1 MTDET
6 APTQPSLATFLQGPA
21 KPSTPKQGTPEGAP
35 AAAASDDTQAT
46 LALDLPSQADQAEP
60 VQADVERA
68 GVTQAE
74 LEHVEVE
81 RAEVE
86 PAAAEH
92 VAAEHAEVPQ
102 LEAAQP
108 ELVLPQAAVIG
119 GNAGSE
125 DTEPTEDS
133 ASSAV
138 LAPSFARANRA
149 HAAAPADTPR
159 WQWGLVLALALLLG
173 LQIILADRAK
183 LAADA
188 GTRPLVSG
196 LCSVLRCSLPPWHEP
211 SAYSMLS
218 RDIRPVPGQAG
229 ALQVQTSFRND
240 ARWAQAWP
248 ALRLSLSDA
257 DGRVIGRRTLQPA
270 EYLGAG
276 ADPLARL
283 EPGQS
288 AQVSFR
294 LREPAAATVAFSFE
308 FQ

>member
-6 APTQPSLATFLQGPA
+6 TPTQPSLATFLQGPA
-21 KPSTPKQGTPEGAP
+21 NITSKPGTPEGAP
-35 AAAASDDTQAT
+35 AGSAADDAQAT
-46 LALDLPSQADQAEP
+46 LALDLPVPADPVDVVQPDVAQAE
-60 VQADVERA
+60 VERTEVERSVVEHA
-68 GVTQAE
+68 ETSPSAAAQAE
-74 LEHVEVE
+74 LVM
-81 RAEVE
+81 
-86 PAAAEH
+86 
-92 VAAEHAEVPQ
+92 
-102 LEAAQP
+102 P
-108 ELVLPQAAVIG
+108 EAAVISDS
-119 GNAGSE
+119 ASIK
-125 DTEPTEDS
+125 DAEPTEDS
-133 ASSAV
+133 ASPAV
-138 LAPSFARANRA
+138 AAPSFARQNRA
-149 HAAAPADTPR
+149 HATPPADTPR

-173 LQIILADRAK
+173 LQIILADRAR

-196 LCSVLRCSLPPWHEP
+196 LCTVLRCSLPAWHEP
-211 SAYSMLS
+211 SAFSMLS

-270 EYLGAG
+270 EYLGPG

>member
-6 APTQPSLATFLQGPA
+6 TPAQPSLATFLQGPA
-21 KPSTPKQGTPEGAP
+21 KPSTPKPDAP
-35 AAAASDDTQAT
+35 AAVTSDDTQAT
-46 LALDLPSQADQAEP
+46 LALDLPLPADQAER
-60 VQADVERA
+60 VQVDVEQA
-68 GVTQAE
+68 EVTQAE
-74 LEHVEVE
+74 FEHAGAE
-81 RAEVE
+81 RVTT
-86 PAAAEH
+86 
-92 VAAEHAEVPQ
+92 EHAEVPQ

-108 ELVLPQAAVIG
+108 ELVLPQAAVIS

-133 ASSAV
+133 ASPTV
-138 LAPSFARANRA
+138 PAPSFARANRTQ
-149 HAAAPADTPR
+149 AAPPADTPR

-173 LQIILADRAK
+173 LQIILADRAT

-211 SAYSMLS
+211 SAFSMLS

>member
-6 APTQPSLATFLQGPA
+6 TPAQPSLATFLQGPA
-21 KPSTPKQGTPEGAP
+21 SSTSKPGSPESAP
-35 AAAASDDTQAT
+35 AASATDDTQAT
-46 LALDLPSQADQAEP
+46 LALDLSLPADP
-60 VQADVERA
+60 ADVVPPDVA
-68 GVTQAE
+68 QA
-74 LEHVEVE
+74 EVE
-81 RAEVE
+81 RAE
-86 PAAAEH
+86 AERS
-92 VAAEHAEVPQ
+92 ALEHAEAPQ
-102 LEAAQP
+102 PGAAQA
-108 ELVLPQAAVIG
+108 ELVMPEAAVISSG
-119 GNAGSE
+119 E
-125 DTEPTEDS
+125 DAEQTEEGS
-133 ASSAV
+133 ASLAAA
-138 LAPSFARANRA
+138 APSFARQNRA
-149 HAAAPADTPR
+149 HAPPPADTPR

-196 LCSVLRCSLPPWHEP
+196 LCSVLRCTLPPWHEP

-229 ALQVQTSFRND
+229 ALQVQTRFRND

-270 EYLGAG
+270 EYLGPG

>member
-21 KPSTPKQGTPEGAP
+21 KSSTPKPGAPESAP
-35 AAAASDDTQAT
+35 AAAADDTQAT
-46 LALDLPSQADQAEP
+46 LALDLPLPADQAE
-60 VQADVERA
+60 VKLAADEQAEVKQAEVER
-68 GVTQAE
+68 VEIERAE
-74 LEHVEVE
+74 LEPAVAE
-81 RAEVE
+81 RVVAEQTE
-86 PAAAEH
+86 APR
-92 VAAEHAEVPQ
+92 

-108 ELVLPQAAVIG
+108 ELVLPEAAVIS
-119 GNAGSE
+119 GNPGSE
-125 DTEPTEDS
+125 ATKPTQDS
-133 ASSAV
+133 ASPAA
-138 LAPSFARANRA
+138 LAPSFARESRA
-149 HAAAPADTPR
+149 HAAPPADTPR

-196 LCSVLRCSLPPWHEP
+196 LCSVLRCTLPPWHEP

>member
-6 APTQPSLATFLQGPA
+6 TPTQPSLATFLQGPA
-21 KPSTPKQGTPEGAP
+21 NAAVPSTPKPGTQKSVPASSAADDRVTAPE
-35 AAAASDDTQAT
+35 
-46 LALDLPSQADQAEP
+46 LDLPLHPTADPDELAQADRGDVGP
-60 VQADVERA
+60 VDVD
-68 GVTQAE
+68 
-74 LEHVEVE
+74 
-81 RAEVE
+81 
-86 PAAAEH
+86 AAAVDAAIDCSGIH
-92 VAAEHAEVPQ
+92 DRGVDQDDDASPGSTVA
-102 LEAAQP
+102 
-108 ELVLPQAAVIG
+108 
-119 GNAGSE
+119 
-125 DTEPTEDS
+125 
-133 ASSAV
+133 
-138 LAPSFARANRA
+138 APSFARESRA
-149 HAAAPADTPR
+149 HTAPPADTQR

-196 LCSVLRCSLPPWHEP
+196 LCTVLQCTLPAWHEP
-211 SAYSMLS
+211 SAFSMLS

-270 EYLGAG
+270 EYLGPD
-276 ADPLARL
+276 ADPQARL

>member
-6 APTQPSLATFLQGPA
+6 TPAQPSLATFLQGPA
-21 KPSTPKQGTPEGAP
+21 KPSTPKPDAP
-35 AAAASDDTQAT
+35 AATTSDDTQAT
-46 LALDLPSQADQAEP
+46 LALDLPLPADQAER
-60 VQADVERA
+60 VQVDVE
-68 GVTQAE
+68 Q
-74 LEHVEVE
+74 
-81 RAEVE
+81 AEVE
-86 PAAAEH
+86 PAAAERT
-92 VAAEHAEVPQ
+92 AEPQ

-108 ELVLPQAAVIG
+108 ELVLPQAAVIS

-125 DTEPTEDS
+125 DTEPAEDS
-133 ASSAV
+133 TSPAV
-138 LAPSFARANRA
+138 LAPSFARASRA
-149 HAAAPADTPR
+149 HAAPPADTPR
-159 WQWGLVLALALLLG
+159 WQWGLVLGLALLLG
-173 LQIILADRAK
+173 LQIILADRAT

-211 SAYSMLS
+211 SAFSMLS

-270 EYLGAG
+270 EYLGPG

>member
-6 APTQPSLATFLQGPA
+6 TPAQPSLATFLQGPA
-21 KPSTPKQGTPEGAP
+21 KPTTPKPDAP
-35 AAAASDDTQAT
+35 AAATSDDTQAT
-46 LALDLPSQADQAEP
+46 LALDLPLPADQAER
-60 VQADVERA
+60 VQVDVEQA
-68 GVTQAE
+68 EVTQAE
-74 LEHVEVE
+74 VEHVEAE

-86 PAAAEH
+86 PAAAERT
-92 VAAEHAEVPQ
+92 AEPQ

-133 ASSAV
+133 ASPTV
-138 LAPSFARANRA
+138 LAPSFARASRA
-149 HAAAPADTPR
+149 HAAPPADTPR
-159 WQWGLVLALALLLG
+159 WQWGLVLGLALLLG
-173 LQIILADRAK
+173 LQIILADRAT

-211 SAYSMLS
+211 SAFSMLS

-270 EYLGAG
+270 EYLGPG

>member
-1 MTDET
+1 MTEKT
-6 APTQPSLATFLQGPA
+6 KPARPSLATFLKGPA
-21 KPSTPKQGTPEGAP
+21 NAAKPAAPESAP

-46 LALDLPSQADQAEP
+46 LALDLALPANQP
-60 VQADVERA
+60 
-68 GVTQAE
+68 E
-74 LEHVEVE
+74 LMQPD
-81 RAEVE
+81 VE
-86 PAAAEH
+86 PAAAEQA
-92 VAAEHAEVPQ
+92 VVEQA
-102 LEAAQP
+102 EAAHVEASQP
-108 ELVLPQAAVIG
+108 GLVTAETAAISDSAVI
-119 GNAGSE
+119 E
-125 DTEPTEDS
+125 DAEQAEDD
-133 ASSAV
+133 ASPAAA
-138 LAPSFARANRA
+138 APSFARESRA
-149 HAAAPADTPR
+149 PTAPAADTPR

-173 LQIILADRAK
+173 LQIILADRAR

-196 LCSVLRCSLPPWHEP
+196 LCTVLRCSLPAWHEP
-211 SAYSMLS
+211 SAFSMLS

-270 EYLGAG
+270 EYLGPG

>member
-6 APTQPSLATFLQGPA
+6 TPTQPSLATFLQGPA
-21 KPSTPKQGTPEGAP
+21 NTP
-35 AAAASDDTQAT
+35 AADARKPAAPTNLPATPTDDGT
-46 LALDLPSQADQAEP
+46 LIAPELQLELPPAA
-60 VQADVERA
+60 
-68 GVTQAE
+68 
-74 LEHVEVE
+74 
-81 RAEVE
+81 VE
-86 PAAAEH
+86 PIKAERHDAQPVEKEAAVAAADSSVVSEGMGIESPAIVRGPAEEDEDEEEAGQ
-92 VAAEHAEVPQ
+92 VAA
-102 LEAAQP
+102 
-108 ELVLPQAAVIG
+108 AV
-119 GNAGSE
+119 
-125 DTEPTEDS
+125 
-133 ASSAV
+133 
-138 LAPSFARANRA
+138 APSFARDNRTQ
-149 HAAAPADTPR
+149 AAPAADTPR

-173 LQIILADRAK
+173 LQIIIADRAR

-196 LCSVLRCSLPPWHEP
+196 LCTVLRCSLPPWHEP
-211 SAYSMLS
+211 GAFSMLS

-229 ALQVQTSFRND
+229 ALQVQASFRND

-270 EYLGAG
+270 EYLGPA
-276 ADPLARL
+276 ADPQARL

>member
-6 APTQPSLATFLQGPA
+6 TPAQPSLATFLQGPA
-21 KPSTPKQGTPEGAP
+21 KPSTPKPDAP
-35 AAAASDDTQAT
+35 AATTSDDTQAT
-46 LALDLPSQADQAEP
+46 LALDLPLPADQADR
-60 VQADVERA
+60 VQLDVEQA
-68 GVTQAE
+68 EVTQAE
-74 LEHVEVE
+74 VEHVEAE

-86 PAAAEH
+86 PAAAERT
-92 VAAEHAEVPQ
+92 AEPQ

-108 ELVLPQAAVIG
+108 ELVLPQAAVIS

-125 DTEPTEDS
+125 DTEPAEDS
-133 ASSAV
+133 ASPAV
-138 LAPSFARANRA
+138 IAPSFARANRA

-159 WQWGLVLALALLLG
+159 WQWGLVLALAVLLG

>member
-21 KPSTPKQGTPEGAP
+21 KTSTPKPGTPEGAP
-35 AAAASDDTQAT
+35 AATAPDDTQAT
-46 LALDLPSQADQAEP
+46 LALDLPLPADQAGV
-60 VQADVERA
+60 VQAV
-68 GVTQAE
+68 
-74 LEHVEVE
+74 VE
-81 RAEVE
+81 RAEDKQAEVGHVELERADVE
-86 PAAAEH
+86 PATAERVVAERTEAA
-92 VAAEHAEVPQ
+92 Q
-102 LEAAQP
+102 LEAAEP
-108 ELVLPQAAVIG
+108 ELVLPEATVIG
-119 GNAGSE
+119 SNTGVE
-125 DTEPTEDS
+125 DREPTEDS
-133 ASSAV
+133 ASPAV
-138 LAPSFARANRA
+138 IAPSFARANRA

-196 LCSVLRCSLPPWHEP
+196 LCSVLRCTLPPWHEP

>member
-21 KPSTPKQGTPEGAP
+21 NSTSKPGSPESAP
-35 AAAASDDTQAT
+35 AASAADDTQAT
-46 LALDLPSQADQAEP
+46 LALDLPVPADPADVVQPDAA
-60 VQADVERA
+60 QADVERTEVEGSA
-68 GVTQAE
+68 IERAETSPPAAAQAE
-74 LEHVEVE
+74 LVMPE
-81 RAEVE
+81 
-86 PAAAEH
+86 AAA
-92 VAAEHAEVPQ
+92 VSDSPG
-102 LEAAQP
+102 
-108 ELVLPQAAVIG
+108 I
-119 GNAGSE
+119 E
-125 DTEPTEDS
+125 DAEPTEDS
-133 ASSAV
+133 ASPAAA
-138 LAPSFARANRA
+138 APSFARQNRA
-149 HAAAPADTPR
+149 QAAAPVDTPR

-196 LCSVLRCSLPPWHEP
+196 LCSVLRCTLPPWHEP

-270 EYLGAG
+270 EYLGPG

>member
-6 APTQPSLATFLQGPA
+6 TPTQPSLATFLQGPA
-21 KPSTPKQGTPEGAP
+21 DSTSKPGTPEGAP
-35 AAAASDDTQAT
+35 AAADDTQAT
-46 LALDLPSQADQAEP
+46 LVLDLTLPADPADAVQPDVA
-60 VQADVERA
+60 QADVER
-68 GVTQAE
+68 TE
-74 LEHVEVE
+74 VERSAIE
-81 RAEVE
+81 RAEVSQPGAAQAE
-86 PAAAEH
+86 LVMPEAAIIGDNAGIEDAVATEDSTSPAAA
-92 VAAEHAEVPQ
+92 
-102 LEAAQP
+102 
-108 ELVLPQAAVIG
+108 
-119 GNAGSE
+119 
-125 DTEPTEDS
+125 
-133 ASSAV
+133 
-138 LAPSFARANRA
+138 APSFARQNRA
-149 HAAAPADTPR
+149 HAAPPADTPR
-159 WQWGLVLALALLLG
+159 WQWSLVLALALLLG
-173 LQIILADRAK
+173 LQIILADRAR

-196 LCSVLRCSLPPWHEP
+196 LCTLLRCSLPPWHEP
-211 SAYSMLS
+211 SAFSMLS

-270 EYLGAG
+270 EYLGPG

>member
-6 APTQPSLATFLQGPA
+6 TPAQPSLATFLQGPA
-21 KPSTPKQGTPEGAP
+21 NSTPKPGTPESAP
-35 AAAASDDTQAT
+35 AAAADDTQAT
-46 LALDLPSQADQAEP
+46 LALDLSLPADP
-60 VQADVERA
+60 VDVQQPD
-68 GVTQAE
+68 VTQAE
-74 LEHVEVE
+74 AE

-86 PAAAEH
+86 RSVVERAE
-92 VAAEHAEVPQ
+92 ATQ
-102 LEAAQP
+102 LEAAQA
-108 ELVLPQAAVIG
+108 ELVMPEAAAISDS
-119 GNAGSE
+119 A
-125 DTEPTEDS
+125 DIADAAPTEDS
-133 ASSAV
+133 TPPVAA
-138 LAPSFARANRA
+138 APSFARQNRA
-149 HAAAPADTPR
+149 QATPPADTPR

-173 LQIILADRAK
+173 LQIILSDRVR

-188 GTRPLVSG
+188 STRPLVSG
-196 LCSVLRCSLPPWHEP
+196 LCTVLRCSLPPWHEP
-211 SAYSMLS
+211 SAFSMLS

-257 DGRVIGRRTLQPA
+257 DGRVIGRRTLQPG
-270 EYLGAG
+270 EYLGPG